1 MSDGIVGVNVDDE
14 DFEEWRLDACRISV
28 MRSGGDENETCERS
42 VVVAVDVHQVVDVG

>member
-28 MRSGGDENETCERS
+28 MRSGDDESEIVERS
-42 VVVAVDVHQVVDVG
+42 VVLVVDVPQVVDVG